1 MTVPF
6 SETTRSLAGESRLSS
21 IVAVLAAVVL
31 LVLWVVWLFLGELPQ
46 RIEGRGVMHGDR
58 IVVDLDLDL
67 DLGRVAKQQ
76 PAVVTSVAGQHPP
89 LRAEVS
95 EVEPAIVLR
104 VLEPVEPSLGEGS
117 WEVRV
122 EVEVARP
129 SPWQLLEDALR
140 N

>member
-31 LVLWVVWLFLGELPQ
+31 LALWVVWLFLGELPQ
-46 RIEGRGVMHGDR
+46 RIEGRGVMQGDR
-58 IVVDLDLDL
+58 IVVELDAS
-67 DLGRVAKQQ
+67 RVAKQQ
-76 PAVVTSVAGQHPP
+76 PAVVTSLAGQHPP

-95 EVEPAIVLR
+95 EVEPSVVLR
-104 VLEPVEPSLGEGS
+104 VLGPVEPSVDQGS
-117 WEVRV
+117 SEVHV
-122 EVEVARP
+122 EIEVARP

-140 N
+140 D